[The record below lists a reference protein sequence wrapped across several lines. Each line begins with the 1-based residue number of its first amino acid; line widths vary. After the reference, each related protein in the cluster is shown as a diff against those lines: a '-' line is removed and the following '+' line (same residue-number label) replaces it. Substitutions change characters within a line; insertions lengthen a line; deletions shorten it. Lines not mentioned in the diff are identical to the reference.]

1 MVVFHL
7 IFRIRYT
14 DFSSIEE
21 EFIEQFKNNLLTR
34 IDIDY
39 FNFSIE
45 YFNNCQSIEFHSQAN
60 GLGNSYGI
68 EFHFYT
74 FDNFD
79 TNSIGLLIEDL
90 RDCFQQLEIIS
101 VINIV

>member
-7 IFRIRYT
+7 IFKIRYT

-21 EFIEQFKNNLLTR
+21 EFIEQFKNDLLTR

-45 YFNNCQSIEFHSQAN
+45 YFNDCQS
-60 GLGNSYGI
+60 I

-101 VINIV
+101 IINIV

>member
-7 IFRIRYT
+7 IFKIRYT

-21 EFIEQFKNNLLTR
+21 EFIEQFKNDLLTR

-45 YFNNCQSIEFHSQAN
+45 YFNDCQSIEFH
-60 GLGNSYGI
+60 L
-68 EFHFYT
+68 YT

-101 VINIV
+101 IINIV